1 MNEPENATPPTV
13 QPAAP
18 DPSSSVPSGS
28 PSAGVATKRLTTKQQ
43 AVYDLA
49 RPEKGKGKTRA
60 EIAAL
65 LGISK
70 PVVSKTLQAAY
81 KKLGLS
87 LKTGLVAANNIEVRD
102 PEKLAALVDNATDPL
117 IKLQDAYEAA
127 GFPRAAGTALLRR
140 IRQKYFGVVEATK
153 SLKSAEIV
161 DALNHKIDLALRY
174 MDDKTMA
181 EASFRDLALGTTA
194 MIEKRQLLRG
204 EPTAIV
210 SDHER
215 KKLHELLPAFIEE
228 ARRRGAVTLD
238 GKTGEVV
245 ESR

>member
-1 MNEPENATPPTV
+1 MSDPENATPPTD
-13 QPAAP
+13 QPAASGA
-18 DPSSSVPSGS
+18 SSPEPSGS
-28 PSAGVATKRLTTKQQ
+28 PSAGRRLTAKQQ

-49 RPEKGKGKTRA
+49 RPEKGKGKTRG

-87 LKTGLVAANNIEVRD
+87 KKTGMAIASTLEVRE
-102 PEKLAALVDNATDPL
+102 PEKLAALVDGATDPL
-117 IKLQDAYEAA
+117 IKLREAYEAA
-127 GFPRAAGTALLRR
+127 GFPRAAGDALLRR

-161 DALNHKIDLALRY
+161 DALNHRIDLALRY

-228 ARRRGAVTLD
+228 AKRRSAVTVD
-238 GKTGEVV
+238 GKTGEIV

>member
-1 MNEPENATPPTV
+1 MKALTP
-13 QPAAP
+13 
-18 DPSSSVPSGS
+18 
-28 PSAGVATKRLTTKQQ
+28 KQR
-43 AVYDLA
+43 AVYELA

-65 LGISK
+65 LGISR

-81 KKLGLS
+81 KKLGMS
-87 LKTGLVAANNIEVRD
+87 KKTGMAPISAPEIKD
-102 PEKLAALVDNATDPL
+102 PERVAGLLDAATDPL

-228 ARRRGAVTLD
+228 ARRRGAVTVD
-238 GKTGEVV
+238 AKTGEIV